1 MLELLDSPKLI
12 SRKIWVIEKS
22 WNFHTVSPHHSN
34 AVNFLFHWTSKA
46 SFPLFLFL
54 VKLKLEFAT
63 SEFFSRLNQNPSW
76 INRLWQSAPLT
87 LENFLNLLDALRIAI
102 FQPPSVFCDNNSFK
116 KRMIPL
122 HPMKIVLP
130 AALVPQDFALAF
142 FLSILPRTVTFLK

>member
-1 MLELLDSPKLI
+1 ML
-12 SRKIWVIEKS
+12 
-22 WNFHTVSPHHSN
+22 
-34 AVNFLFHWTSKA
+34 WTFFFTEPAKPRS
-46 SFPLFLFL
+46 LFLFL

-87 LENFLNLLDALRIAI
+87 LENFLNLLDARFAI

-130 AALVPQDFALAF
+130 AALVPQDFALTF
-142 FLSILPRTVTFLK
+142 FYQSCQEQLLFRIRGKRGKFH